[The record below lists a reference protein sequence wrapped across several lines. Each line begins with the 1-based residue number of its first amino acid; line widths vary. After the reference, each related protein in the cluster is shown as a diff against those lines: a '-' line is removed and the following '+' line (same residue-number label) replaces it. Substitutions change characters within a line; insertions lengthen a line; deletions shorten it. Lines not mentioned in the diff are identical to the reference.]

1 MKQLTCE
8 MCGSTDLMKQ
18 DGVFVCQTCGCK
30 YSVEEAKK
38 MMVEGTVDVTG
49 STVKVDVTEKV
60 KNLYVMARRA
70 RDDNNAELASKYYEM
85 ITFENPF
92 EWEALFYFNYF
103 KAKNTNL
110 GNMDNSV
117 IRFANSLDSV
127 FDLIDKSDKST
138 EEKWKI
144 AKEIIIRIDTMC
156 ESFIHWAKSH
166 YRKYSNLKDSVSELK
181 SRTFAIANLQKKI
194 ADLLEKHFADKSKN
208 EIVSYLKSYVEN
220 YILLDTVHT
229 SSIDITL
236 KYYSNELIEAENRIK
251 KLDPEYESLVDKMS
265 KEKIEKSDV
274 SEDAQNNDS
283 SSEEQNKQLI
293 QVNYQIGHE
302 GVNGWMTSP
311 NSAGGVSIRYAIKN
325 IGQKEIKYF
334 TLSFVPYNA
343 VGDIVKCRIK
353 NVDEKS
359 VRGIGPIAQNCI
371 ENNYFFE
378 NVWYNNSITSV
389 KLVSAVIEYMDG
401 TIEVI
406 KGEQINPI
414 GTPVKGNEKP
424 MTKQAKTIWKVALI
438 LMGIEIVVG
447 LALMF
452 LPLLFDIPLL
462 FGRSSDSLLF
472 IGIGVVAGG
481 PFVTTLIAG
490 IAAKISTAKTEKQN
504 KEEKNEK

>member
-38 MMVEGTVDVTG
+38 LMVEGTVDVTG
-49 STVKVDVTEKV
+49 STVKVDVSEKV
-60 KNLYVMARRA
+60 KNLYVLARRA
-70 RDDNNAELASKYYEM
+70 KDDNNAELAEKYYEM
-85 ITFENPF
+85 ITFEIPND
-92 EWEALFYFNYF
+92 WEALFYFNYF
-103 KAKNTNL
+103 KAKHTNL
-110 GNMDNSV
+110 KNMSNSV
-117 IRFANSLDSV
+117 IQLTKSLDSV
-127 FDLIDKSDKST
+127 FALIDGSDKTS
-138 EEKWKI
+138 EQKWEI
-144 AKEIIIRIDTMC
+144 AKEIMSRIDMIC
-156 ESFIHWAKSH
+156 DSYIDWAKSH
-166 YRKYSNLKDSVSELK
+166 HRQFSNVESSSDFIFRVYSVAD
-181 SRTFAIANLQKKI
+181 LQKKM
-194 ADLLEKHFADKSKN
+194 ADLLEKHFDNKLTK
-208 EIVSYLKSYVEN
+208 ETVSYLKSYVEN
-220 YILLDTVHT
+220 YLLLDMKSKALTDT
-229 SSIDITL
+229 SLHFHYDD
-236 KYYSNELIEAENRIK
+236 LIEAENRIK
-251 KLDPEYESLVDKMS
+251 KLDPEYKSLVDEVS
-265 KEKIEKSDV
+265 QEKTEKHDV
-274 SEDAQNNDS
+274 SEKTQNNDS
-283 SSEEQNKQLI
+283 SNEEQKKQLI
-293 QVNYQIGHE
+293 QVNYQMGHQ

-325 IGQKEIKYF
+325 IGPKEIKYF
-334 TLSFVPYNA
+334 TFTFVPYNA
-343 VGDIVKCRIK
+343 VGDIVKCTIK

-424 MTKQAKTIWKVALI
+424 MTKQAKTIWKAALI